1 MTFDPRN
8 KVTPLVREQEIAQR
22 VAELG
27 REITADYAGQ
37 TLTVV
42 GILKGSFPF
51 MADLIR
57 HIDLPVTCDFLEVST
72 YAGGTSSSGVVRFN
86 KDLSHPIEGRHVLL
100 VEDIVDSGLTMT
112 YLLRNLQTRK
122 PASIKICTL
131 LDKAEAREAEVP
143 LDYVGFV
150 IPTKFVIGY
159 GLDYDERYRNMPYV
173 GVPTVPEE
181 EL

>member
-1 MTFDPRN
+1 MEIDRG
-8 KVTPLVREQEIAQR
+8 KVTPLIKEDEIARR

-27 REITADYAGQ
+27 REITADYAGKQ
-37 TLTVV
+37 LTVV

-57 HIDLPVTCDFLEVST
+57 HIDLPLSCDFIEVST

-112 YLLRNLQTRK
+112 YLLRNLQTRR
-122 PASIKICTL
+122 PASIGICTL

-150 IPTKFVIGY
+150 IPRKFVIGY
-159 GLDYDERYRNMPYV
+159 GLDFDERYRNLRFV
-173 GVPTVPEE
+173 GVPSVPVE